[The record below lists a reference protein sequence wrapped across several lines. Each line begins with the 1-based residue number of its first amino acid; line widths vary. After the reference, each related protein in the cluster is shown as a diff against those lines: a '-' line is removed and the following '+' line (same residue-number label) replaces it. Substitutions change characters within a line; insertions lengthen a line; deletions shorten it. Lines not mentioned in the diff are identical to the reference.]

1 MAESEEDRA
10 VRERLVTRWAGRLS
24 DAELVSIVIRE
35 RIKTEPAID
44 TARRL
49 LAGVDGSLTRLA
61 GLSFRELRSS
71 CGLGATRAAML
82 LAALELGRRLR
93 FEGVSEVSR
102 IEGTQDV
109 VRMFRPL
116 VTGLSHEEFWV
127 LYLTAGNR
135 VLDRVR
141 VSQGGVA
148 GTVVDYKIVVKRA
161 VELLA
166 SSLILVH
173 NHPSGVAR
181 PSEEDR
187 MLTDKL
193 VAAASLFDISVLDHL
208 VITDGDHFSF
218 RQEGLVG

>member
-10 VRERLVTRWAGRLS
+10 VRERLVTRGAGRLS
-24 DAELVSIVIRE
+24 DVELVSIVIRE

-82 LAALELGRRLR
+82 QAALELGRRLR

-127 LYLTAGNR
+127 LYLTAGYTGVR
-135 VLDRVR
+135 LGVTPWSVLCASAAGVP
-141 VSQGGVA
+141 GVA
-148 GTVVDYKIVVKRA
+148 LMVLMR
-161 VELLA
+161 
-166 SSLILVH
+166 LIWL
-173 NHPSGVAR
+173 
-181 PSEEDR
+181 
-187 MLTDKL
+187 
-193 VAAASLFDISVLDHL
+193 I
-208 VITDGDHFSF
+208 
-218 RQEGLVG
+218 